1 MKDSVQQTLEF
12 NDEEEITLQD
22 RKEHLLRKLL
32 SPTGK
37 NKNNPYKRYRG
48 TLLRYAGGKSLAVGL
63 VTERIP
69 NNTKRLISPFLGG
82 GSLEIAMAN
91 ELDLDV
97 VGADVFDILINFWDY
112 LLNHNNELADRLDQF
127 KPTNENYY
135 EQKKIMKKHWDG
147 EDILEPLELA
157 AQYYFSSQC
166 SYGPH
171 FLGWPSSVYLQEKR
185 YKTHLQK
192 LRNFSC
198 KNLKVR
204 CESFER
210 FIPRYKKDLLYCDP
224 PYYLEEG
231 KMFVGMY
238 PHRNF
243 PVHHVGFDHERF
255 RDLLKKHQ
263 GGFILSYNDCETIRD
278 WYKDFNM
285 IVPEWQYTFG
295 QGDTRIGKNRKKNNE
310 GSHVKKSH
318 EILIWNT

>member
-22 RKEHLLRKLL
+22 RREYLLRKLL

-69 NNTKRLISPFLGG
+69 NDAKRLISPFLGG
-82 GSLEIAMAN
+82 GSLETAIAN
-91 ELDLDV
+91 ELDLKVIGSDI
-97 VGADVFDILINFWDY
+97 FDILINFWDF
-112 LLNHNNELADRLDQF
+112 LLNHNNELADRLEHF
-127 KPTNENYY
+127 EPTKENYY

-147 EDILEPLELA
+147 EELLQPLELA

-192 LRNFSC
+192 MRNFSC

-210 FIPRYKKDLLYCDP
+210 FIPRVKHAMLKKRAEREMVLNA
-224 PYYLEEG
+224 
-231 KMFVGMY
+231 
-238 PHRNF
+238 NF
-243 PVHHVGFDHERF
+243 PEYRGLIRLSGVLPGSRF
-255 RDLLKKHQ
+255 NSLPDLRK
-263 GGFILSYNDCETIRD
+263 TI
-278 WYKDFNM
+278 
-285 IVPEWQYTFG
+285 
-295 QGDTRIGKNRKKNNE
+295 
-310 GSHVKKSH
+310 GSHEKIIMKR
-318 EILIWNT
+318 INNLL